1 MIVLLA
7 AANIQFITNMLDKI
21 EYSALVEG
29 AAALGCTD
37 LPPVADVDAAMKADE
52 VFLRKVHHAL
62 LDIHLMD
69 GRLLCPETGR
79 PFVVKDGIPNML
91 LHEDEV

>member
-1 MIVLLA
+1 
-7 AANIQFITNMLDKI
+7 MLGKI
-21 EYSALVEG
+21 EYGALVEG

-37 LPPVADVDAAMKADE
+37 LPPAVEVDTAMKADE
-52 VFLRKVHHAL
+52 GFLRKVHHAL
-62 LDIHLMD
+62 LDLHLMD
-69 GRLLCPETGR
+69 GKLLCPETGR